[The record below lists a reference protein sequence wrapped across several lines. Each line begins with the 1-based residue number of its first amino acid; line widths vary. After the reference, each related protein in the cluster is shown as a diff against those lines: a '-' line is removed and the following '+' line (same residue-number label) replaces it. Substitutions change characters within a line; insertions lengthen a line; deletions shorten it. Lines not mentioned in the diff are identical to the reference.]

1 MTAAVS
7 SQTKAHTRGV
17 HLTLSQRQAL
27 TAYIILIPAFIYFAV
42 FFFYPIGV
50 EFWASLRDGQPLIG
64 PSTYVGLDNYQR
76 ALSDE
81 RTLNS
86 LAVTFKF
93 TIGTTAVTAALGM
106 ALALMLNQPLR
117 GRILIRSVIFFPY
130 MISTV
135 IVALIWR
142 NILDPYLGILNS
154 ILYHFSLPEQFWLT
168 ERSQALPTIIGL
180 TVWQNMGYAMV
191 LFLAGLQ
198 NIPSEYYEAARI
210 DGANGYRLFRHV
222 TLPLLAPT
230 TLFVT
235 VIGVISNLQAFIP
248 AYIIT
253 RGGPSD
259 ATRLYGYHLFNVAF
273 TELNFGYAS
282 AQAFLMFLIILALTV
297 VQLGLAGRNVEY

>member
-1 MTAAVS
+1 MTAVVS
-7 SQTKAHTRGV
+7 TQSEVRARSFR
-17 HLTLSQRQAL
+17 LTLAQRQAL
-27 TAYIILIPAFIYFAV
+27 TAYIILLPAFIYFAV

-64 PSTYVGLDNYQR
+64 PSTYVGLDNYER
-76 ALSDE
+76 ALNDG
-81 RTLNS
+81 RTINS
-86 LAVTFKF
+86 LEVTFQF
-93 TIGTTAVTAALGM
+93 TIGSTLFTAVVGL
-106 ALALMLNQPLR
+106 ALAVMLNQPLK

-154 ILYHFSLPEQFWLT
+154 VLYKFNLPEQFWLT
-168 ERSQALPTIIGL
+168 DADKALPTIIGL
-180 TVWQNMGYAMV
+180 TVWQTMGYAMI

-198 NIPSEYYEAARI
+198 NIPAEYYEAAKI
-210 DGANGYRLFRHV
+210 DGANGYRQFRHV

-235 VIGVISNLQAFIP
+235 VISVISNLQAFIP

-253 RGGPSD
+253 RGGPAD
-259 ATRLYGYHLFNVAF
+259 ATRLYGYHVFNVAF

-282 AQAFLMFLIILALTV
+282 AQAFLMFLIILVLTV
-297 VQLGLAGRNVEY
+297 AQLGLAGRNVEY

>member
-1 MTAAVS
+1 MTAVVS
-7 SQTKAHTRGV
+7 TQSKVRPRGFR
-17 HLTLSQRQAL
+17 LTLAQRQAL
-27 TAYIILIPAFIYFAV
+27 TAYIILLPAFIYFAV

-64 PSTYVGLDNYQR
+64 PSTYVGLDNYER
-76 ALSDE
+76 ALNDG
-81 RTLNS
+81 RTINS
-86 LAVTFKF
+86 LEVTF
-93 TIGTTAVTAALGM
+93 TIGSTLFTAVVGL
-106 ALALMLNQPLR
+106 ALAVMLNQPLK

-154 ILYHFSLPEQFWLT
+154 VLYKFNLPEQFWLT
-168 ERSQALPTIIGL
+168 DADKALPTIIGL
-180 TVWQNMGYAMV
+180 TVWQTMGYAMI

-198 NIPSEYYEAARI
+198 NIPAEYYEAAKI
-210 DGANGYRLFRHV
+210 DGANGYRQFRHV

-235 VIGVISNLQAFIP
+235 VISVISNLQAFIP

-253 RGGPSD
+253 RGGPAD
-259 ATRLYGYHLFNVAF
+259 ATRLYGYHVFNVAF

-282 AQAFLMFLIILALTV
+282 AQAFLMFLIILVLTV
-297 VQLGLAGRNVEY
+297 AQLGLAGRNVEY